1 MSLEL
6 ALPFFRECH
15 RSHVPC
21 VLTHTLS
28 SELPVC
34 DLRKMH
40 LKRLGNTAMTSV
52 DCCQYGDA
60 WKKST
65 SFGAVIFMKASCT
78 EFNIDVE
85 DTVIVLALTVLTSSF
100 VKRAREKSAGRM

>member
-6 ALPFFRECH
+6 ALPFSANAIVHMSRVF
-15 RSHVPC
+15 S
-21 VLTHTLS
+21 LTRCRASFLFATP
-28 SELPVC
+28 E
-34 DLRKMH
+34 KNA

-60 WKKST
+60 WRKST

-85 DTVIVLALTVLTSSF
+85 DTVIVLALNVLTSSF